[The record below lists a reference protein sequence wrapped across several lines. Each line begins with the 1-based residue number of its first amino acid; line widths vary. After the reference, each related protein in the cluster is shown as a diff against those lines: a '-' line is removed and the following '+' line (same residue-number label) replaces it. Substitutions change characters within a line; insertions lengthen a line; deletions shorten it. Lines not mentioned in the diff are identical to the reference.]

1 MKNYFTDG
9 TGVETFWKGQD
20 LKDLQNK
27 IAKIRE
33 GGKEPICE
41 IKISE
46 NGKRYLTTYKRKN
59 ER

>member
-33 GGKEPICE
+33 GE
-41 IKISE
+41 IVTSE

>member
-1 MKNYFTDG
+1 MFDS
-9 TGVETFWKGQD
+9 
-20 LKDLQNK
+20 
-27 IAKIRE
+27 I
-33 GGKEPICE
+33 GKEPICE